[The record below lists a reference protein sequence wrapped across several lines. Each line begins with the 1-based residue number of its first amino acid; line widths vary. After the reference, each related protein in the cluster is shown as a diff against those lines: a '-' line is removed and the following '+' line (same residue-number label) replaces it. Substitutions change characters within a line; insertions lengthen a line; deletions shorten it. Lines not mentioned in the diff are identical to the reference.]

1 MACCGVL
8 GKELYN
14 ARKKAALSQEVV
26 AARAG
31 ISREYLSQLEND
43 KKSPTVRVF
52 LNLCRA
58 LGVSASRLIEK
69 LDKAG

>member
-1 MACCGVL
+1 M